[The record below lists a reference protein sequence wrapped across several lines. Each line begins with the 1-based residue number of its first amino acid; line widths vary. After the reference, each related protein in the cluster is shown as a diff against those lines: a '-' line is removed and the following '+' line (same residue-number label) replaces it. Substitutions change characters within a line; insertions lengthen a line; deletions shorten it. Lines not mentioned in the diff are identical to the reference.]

1 MGVCDEWGGAES
13 RGNGA
18 RPVEWMIMNDTCAT
32 HRSRVPRR
40 SFGRN
45 KRRSDDIG
53 RRERT
58 RPGFYFMF
66 CVWQSSVRG
75 CRVSFVF
82 VYFIKMCLNVRRFP
96 PPSSRTYQLHYT
108 LVFAEGVR
116 TGEPQGVLNKC
127 YWVTSTLLLL
137 NWTVGKWISSTN
149 RAFHSSLMEGSN
161 WRDWV
166 TNNFIFNWIQQPS
179 QVVNEPSE
187 SQEIWALHLYVSLF
201 KLIWVFFL
209 NVLFSNLIKYN
220 CFIFLFYKIETRN
233 GNWFLTIQIGC
244 QIRVKFHSFLESSFH
259 SKRWAHGVIDTG
271 IIFYILFWK
280 TERI

>member
-75 CRVSFVF
+75 CRFSVMF
-82 VYFIKMCLNVRRFP
+82 VYFVIKMWLSVRRFP
-96 PPSSRTYQLHYT
+96 PPSSHIYELRYSINVPYIKNAAVKWFHMRCACSMGCPIYELTINFLY
-108 LVFAEGVR
+108 
-116 TGEPQGVLNKC
+116 
-127 YWVTSTLLLL
+127 LLE
-137 NWTVGKWISSTN
+137 
-149 RAFHSSLMEGSN
+149 M
-161 WRDWV
+161 
-166 TNNFIFNWIQQPS
+166 
-179 QVVNEPSE
+179 
-187 SQEIWALHLYVSLF
+187 VSLHPS
-201 KLIWVFFL
+201 KSN
-209 NVLFSNLIKYN
+209 NVPFMENAAVK
-220 CFIFLFYKIETRN
+220 
-233 GNWFLTIQIGC
+233 WFHMRCACSMGC
-244 QIRVKFHSFLESSFH
+244 PI
-259 SKRWAHGVIDTG
+259 
-271 IIFYILFWK
+271 
-280 TERI
+280 